1 MRQHHK
7 NSKKKKKMKE
17 KKRKAYSTNGDSIW
31 SAALADMQLIIKDIQ
46 RVRFLLCIIKSYC
59 KHTQHAQTMQLPV
72 HLKNIWIDR
81 VVRKTRNKWIRVLSF
96 TKNQ

>member
-1 MRQHHK
+1 
-7 NSKKKKKMKE
+7 MKE

-59 KHTQHAQTMQLPV
+59 
-72 HLKNIWIDR
+72 
-81 VVRKTRNKWIRVLSF
+81 
-96 TKNQ
+96 